1 MQRTARYLNTLRC
14 LPPRVPAK
22 IRRLK
27 SRMSPGINNHNK
39 SSALVD
45 SVGEVKPTTSSPDAS
60 NQLKLV
66 DGPATLVAWASKKVK
81 G

>member
-1 MQRTARYLNTLRC
+1 
-14 LPPRVPAK
+14 
-22 IRRLK
+22 
-27 SRMSPGINNHNK
+27 MSPGINNHNK